1 MNEKKGKRTRNSLRN
16 TILMS
21 FTVLLASIVIL
32 SVDLI
37 CTEGWCQSDSNTLL
51 LLHFDEEAG
60 NPQDSSKYNNTV
72 TNSDAAYI
80 SSGKFNNALS
90 FDGVDGEV
98 LVKHNSIFSNS
109 EELTV
114 EAWVYFNSAPTS
126 AQVIIAK
133 DIWAGGDR
141 EWGLGFDESS
151 NRLHCRLFN
160 SDDDTAAAYIDLTA
174 RKWNHVAM
182 TWDGTTIKTYLNGV
196 FQNSQE
202 LSGVRKKGGSDITVG
217 WQKIE
222 SAGKHFNG
230 IIDEVRIS
238 NVART
243 KFSTS
248 DGYYSDTTASPR
260 PDNDLRV
267 KAELR

>member
-1 MNEKKGKRTRNSLRN
+1 MNEKN
-16 TILMS
+16 IFLMS
-21 FTVLLASIVIL
+21 FTVLLVSIVIL

-37 CTEGWCQSDSNTLL
+37 CNEGWCQSDSNTLL

-60 NPQDSSKYNNTV
+60 NPQDRSKYNNTV
-72 TNSDAAYI
+72 TNSDATYI

-90 FDGVDGEV
+90 FDGVDDEV
-98 LVKHNSIFSNS
+98 SVKHNSIFNDS

-114 EAWVYFNSAPTS
+114 EAWIYFNSAPTS
-126 AQVIIAK
+126 PQVIIAK
-133 DIWAGGDR
+133 DIWAGPDR

-151 NRLHCRLFN
+151 NRLYCRLFN
-160 SDDDTAAAYIDLTA
+160 SDDNTAAAYIDLTA

-182 TWDGTTIKTYLNGV
+182 TWDGTKINTYLDGTL
-196 FQNSQE
+196 QNSNA
-202 LSGVRKKGGSDITVG
+202 LSGVRKKGGSDITIG

-222 SAGKHFNG
+222 SAGKQFNG

-238 NVART
+238 NVARI

-260 PDNDLRV
+260 PDR
-267 KAELR
+267 